1 MNDQAELDQL
11 FGLAKAPEVQ
21 ALHRPIHNS
30 LVKIV
35 SKLDA
40 DPEVLAGLSGL
51 CLACV
56 LATFEFP
63 DEAVD
68 GCDPFHVT
76 RLVMYLVHNTPY
88 GYSDWLHD
96 VHSALVR
103 AEIPDDIRMCA
114 LSAFRAYKAYLLH
127 LGWLKDRPDFLV
139 YLDIIP
145 SDSGA

>member
-11 FGLAKAPEVQ
+11 LALAKEPKVL

-30 LVKIV
+30 LAKIL
-35 SKLDA
+35 SKHDA

-56 LATFEFP
+56 LATFELS
-63 DEAVD
+63 DEAPD
-68 GCDPFHVT
+68 GCEWFDVT
-76 RLVMYLVHNTPY
+76 RLVMYLIHNTPY

-96 VHSALVR
+96 VHLALVR
-103 AEIPDDIRMCA
+103 AEIPDDIRMSA

-127 LGWLKDRPDFLV
+127 LGWLQDRPDFLA
-139 YLDIIP
+139 YLDVTP
-145 SDSGA
+145 SDPDA